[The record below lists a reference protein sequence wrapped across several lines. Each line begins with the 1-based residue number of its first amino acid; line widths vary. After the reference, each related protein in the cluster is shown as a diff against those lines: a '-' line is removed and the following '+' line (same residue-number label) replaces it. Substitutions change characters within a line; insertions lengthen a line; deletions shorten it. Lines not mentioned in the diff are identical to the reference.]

1 MTKEARKAAKRR
13 GGGLLLQLL
22 LLLVLAAV
30 GWQLNSLRAQ
40 VRDAQSERDLT
51 AQQVENMKQSN
62 EALRSD
68 IEEGATEEKMK
79 ELARNELGLTE
90 PDEYVFY
97 DKSN

>member
-1 MTKEARKAAKRR
+1 MAKETRKTAKKR

-30 GWQLNSLRAQ
+30 GWQLHSLRSQVLEAQ
-40 VRDAQSERDLT
+40 AERDQT
-51 AQQVENMKQSN
+51 AQQVESLKQSN
-62 EALRSD
+62 DALRSD

-79 ELARNELGLTE
+79 ELARDELGLTE

-97 DKSN
+97 DQSN

>member
-1 MTKEARKAAKRR
+1 MENSAKGRTRRR

-30 GWQLNSLRAQ
+30 GWQLHSLRAQ
-40 VRDAQSERDLT
+40 VRDAQARRDQT
-51 AQQVENMKQSN
+51 AQQVESMTQSN

-68 IEEGATEEKMK
+68 IAEGATEEKMK

-90 PDEYVFY
+90 PNEYVFY
-97 DKSN
+97 DQSN